1 MQIKSIQ
8 NNLHKKLNLRYG
20 DNMKEEIY
28 LTTFELINSY
38 GFIKMMSIIWMPFTI
53 AMILLYIYKKM

>member
-1 MQIKSIQ
+1 
-8 NNLHKKLNLRYG
+8 
-20 DNMKEEIY
+20 MKEEVY